1 MLLVHPVLKYSAEVW
16 HQVPVKYLSKKCWLE
31 SKGRATTILP
41 SNPADQYQ
49 IVRQG
54 RDNMTE
60 ASTLAAE
67 ASTLAAEASTLA
79 ADASSLAIEASSLS
93 EAATSATYLLGDHA
107 TSTANSSIFISS
119 FTAQRAEAST
129 SIFITDGHATT
140 SVTPVISTSV
150 TIVPASGKSSGPISE
165 TNTGDG
171 KKASVER
178 KMSEFG
184 SDYPPRPEPFLV
196 TSLPRPLNST
206 ETHPSRIFSVALS
219 ADLLSNPAILGS
231 THQSALIVAATE
243 GENADFDD
251 EKADLTILDQRTS
264 SHSVP
269 ENTALHRSSTL
280 FSADSDPPPSYRATA
295 IDDGV

>member
-41 SNPADQYQ
+41 SNLRTNIRLCQDIQLQ
-49 IVRQG
+49 VSFFENISRRQG
-54 RDNMTE
+54 QDNMTE
-60 ASTLAAE
+60 ASTFAAE
-67 ASTLAAEASTLA
+67 ASTFAAELANASTLA

-129 SIFITDGHATT
+129 RIYTFTNGHTTT

-150 TIVPASGKSSGPISE
+150 TIVPVSGKSSGPISE
-165 TNTGDG
+165 TNTG
-171 KKASVER
+171 ER

-184 SDYPPRPEPFLV
+184 SDYPPRLSRSWSPPYLDLSIAQKRTPPESVL
-196 TSLPRPLNST
+196 
-206 ETHPSRIFSVALS
+206 SR
-219 ADLLSNPAILGS
+219 
-231 THQSALIVAATE
+231 
-243 GENADFDD
+243 
-251 EKADLTILDQRTS
+251 
-264 SHSVP
+264 
-269 ENTALHRSSTL
+269 
-280 FSADSDPPPSYRATA
+280 
-295 IDDGV
+295 